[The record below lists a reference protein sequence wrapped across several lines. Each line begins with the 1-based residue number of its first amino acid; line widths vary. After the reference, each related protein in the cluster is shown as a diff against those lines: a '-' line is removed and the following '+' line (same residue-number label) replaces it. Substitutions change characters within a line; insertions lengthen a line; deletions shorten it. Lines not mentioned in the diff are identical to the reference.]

1 MQNWTEAQKLAIDL
15 RNKNLIVSAAAGSG
29 KTAVLIERIFQI
41 IKKGEVDINTILMI
55 TFTRKA
61 ASEMKEK
68 LQKKLDHEIEND
80 EKNLNLKKQRN
91 LLESSD
97 IKTIDSF
104 CLQVV
109 KNNYNVLDLD
119 IKLQIIDEKRNFEL
133 KTVILDKII
142 EEEYEK
148 ADTRFINLVETY
160 GKLESDDD
168 LRKCIIELYDFSQS
182 NPNPSIWL
190 EQGMVSY
197 TDNIEEF
204 ERTPIGQ
211 YYKDVLIKREISNLE
226 NYLLLERDCIDN
238 GAEEYEPIYQ
248 DDFEKFNK
256 MIDNLKT
263 NGLSSFLKFNIDFK
277 RLPNIKKNSKNL
289 EHEEFKVA
297 RKEFK
302 SKIKELTIDLEE
314 KLKNQVEIKADIIYL
329 IYIINIFNNELM
341 KEKRRINL
349 FDYNDIEHF
358 ALEILSDEDI
368 NKKYKDYYNY
378 ICIDE
383 YQDTNGVQENIFNL
397 IARDNNLFYVGD
409 LKQSIYRFRLAD
421 SSIFKNKVKF
431 YENNILCEALTLNM
445 NFRSSKSV
453 VKGVNCLFN
462 HLMDGFFS
470 PVKYKD
476 EAQLV
481 HGSSL
486 YNENKIETYVID
498 LSNKDNL
505 SESYDSDDLEENNDE
520 LQYNKVQKE
529 AEVCARRIRQLVDE
543 GSYKYKDFTILANSI
558 RFIVDPFKEIFDKY
572 SIPIYGEVDTGF
584 LKSLSV
590 GFFIDYL
597 EIIDNIYN
605 DLALI
610 NILKSP
616 IYNFTLEELALIRKK
631 KSRDEQV
638 ISSLNRYLENE
649 DGFINIKDKITNFL
663 ENIKELKTKLNE
675 HNLIDFAIQLL
686 IDSKYYFTIF
696 RKDDYEIESLNL
708 KELLRLISDF
718 ENSNNT
724 HLNGFLKYYR
734 HIQKNEISIP
744 SSSLI
749 SEEDNVVR
757 LQTIHKSKGLE
768 YNNVFLVKLGDIWKS
783 NAINQIN
790 YHQKLG
796 IGAKIND
803 VKNRNKK
810 KTFNYDIINK
820 ALSYENLEDKLNLLY
835 VAMTRAKNNLFL
847 VGTVKKIDKYQ
858 SYNFN
863 SIVKARTYYD
873 LILPIIYN
881 DKNAKDNFEVF
892 YENGI
897 ISKESYR
904 LKKVLRVNTESCDND
919 FKDRGVIQTPKKLSA
934 TDFVKTNSIEKALT
948 SDLLK
953 NSLKIKPDF
962 LQGKK
967 ITSVEKGII
976 YHLVMELLNYSTKY
990 TMENLKKEIKLFKEK
1005 GILSILEEES
1015 LDIDGIFGFLN
1026 STIYERMI
1034 NSSYYEKEKAFNLLI
1049 DPSMISDDYKGE
1061 NKILIQGII
1070 DLYFIEDSKCI
1081 LIDYKTDYIE
1091 KDLIKEKLDEYKKQ
1105 LQLYKMAIE
1114 NIKGLQVS
1122 EAYLY
1127 FSKIRDFV
1135 KIDFG
1140 G

>member
-1 MQNWTEAQKLAIDL
+1 MQNWTDAQKLAIDL

-41 IKKGEVDINTILMI
+41 IKKGEVDINSILMI

-68 LQKKLDHEIEND
+68 LQKKLDHEIEMD
-80 EKNLNLKKQRN
+80 EKNKNLKKQRN
-91 LLESSD
+91 LLEASD

-119 IKLQIIDEKRNFEL
+119 IKFQTIDEKRNLEL
-133 KTVILDKII
+133 KTVVLDKIF

-160 GKLESDDD
+160 GKLESDED
-168 LRKCIIELYDFSQS
+168 LRKCVIELYDFSQS
-182 NPNPSIWL
+182 NPYPSTWL
-190 EQGMVSY
+190 EQGVISY
-197 TDNIEEF
+197 TKNINEF
-204 ERTPIGQ
+204 ERTPVGQ
-211 YYKDVLIKREISNLE
+211 YYKDVLIKRELINLE
-226 NYLLLERDCIDN
+226 NYLSVEYDSIAN
-238 GAEEYEPIYQ
+238 GAIEYESIYE
-248 DDFEKFNK
+248 DDLEQFNK
-256 MIDNLKT
+256 MIDCLKIK
-263 NGLSSFLKFNIDFK
+263 GLSSFLKSNFEFK
-277 RLPNIKKNSKNL
+277 RIPNVKKENKKP
-289 EHEEFKVA
+289 EHEEFKLA

-302 SKIKELTIDLEE
+302 SKIKDLTLDLDE
-314 KLKNQVEIKADIIYL
+314 KLNDQAEKRDDIIYL
-329 IYIINIFNNELM
+329 IYMVNRFNNELM
-341 KEKRRINL
+341 KEKRKINL

-358 ALEILSDEDI
+358 ALELLSKTDI
-368 NKKYKDYYNY
+368 NKKYKEYYNY

-421 SSIFKNKVKF
+421 SSIFKNKVEN
-431 YENNILCEALTLNM
+431 YENNIDSEALTLNM

-453 VKGVNCLFN
+453 VNGVNCLFN

-470 PVKYKD
+470 PVKYKE

-481 HGSSL
+481 HGSSIF
-486 YNENKIETYVID
+486 NENKIETYVID
-498 LSNKDNL
+498 LAIKD
-505 SESYDSDDLEENNDE
+505 DSDDIEENNDE
-520 LQYNKVQKE
+520 LQYDKVQKE

-543 GSYKYKDFTILANSI
+543 GSYNYNDFTILANSI

-610 NILKSP
+610 NILKSS
-616 IYNFTLEELALIRKK
+616 IYNFTLEDLALIRKK
-631 KSRDEQV
+631 KSRGEHV
-638 ISSLNRYLENE
+638 IVSLYRYLENE
-649 DGFINIKDKITNFL
+649 DSFINIKDKISNFL

-675 HNLIDFAIQLL
+675 HNLTDFVIQLL

-696 RKDDYEIESLNL
+696 RKEDYELESLNL

-718 ENSNNT
+718 EKFNNT
-724 HLNGFLKYYR
+724 HLSGFLKYYR

-768 YNNVFLVKLGDIWKS
+768 YNNVFLVKLGDMWKNS
-783 NAINQIN
+783 AVKQVN

-803 VKNRNKK
+803 VENRNKK

-835 VAMTRAKNNLFL
+835 VAMTRAKCNLFL
-847 VGTVKKIDKYQ
+847 VGSVKKMDKYQ
-858 SYNFN
+858 SYSFN
-863 SIVKARTYYD
+863 SIVKARSYYD

-881 DKNAKDNFEVF
+881 DETAKGNFEVF
-892 YENGI
+892 RENGI
-897 ISKESYR
+897 INKGSYR
-904 LKKVLRVNTESCDND
+904 LNKDLRVNLESSDNE
-919 FKDRGVIQTPKKLSA
+919 FKDRNIIQTPRKLSA
-934 TDFVKTNSIEKALT
+934 TDFLRTNSIEKALT

-967 ITSVEKGII
+967 IASVEKGII
-976 YHLVMELLNYSTKY
+976 YHLVMELLDYSKKY
-990 TMENLKKEIKLFKEK
+990 TIEHLRSEIKILKDK
-1005 GILSILEEES
+1005 GILSLLEEET

-1026 STIYERMI
+1026 SSIYERI
-1034 NSSYYEKEKAFNLLI
+1034 QSSSYYEKEKPFNLLM
-1049 DPSMISDDYKGE
+1049 DTSMISNDYKGE

-1081 LIDYKTDYIE
+1081 LIDYKTDYVDQDII
-1091 KDLIKEKLDEYKKQ
+1091 KDKLDEYKKQ

-1114 NIKGLQVS
+1114 NIKGIQVS

>member
-1 MQNWTEAQKLAIDL
+1 MQNWTDAQRLAIDL

-41 IKKGEVDINTILMI
+41 IKKGEVDINNILMI

-80 EKNLNLKKQRN
+80 GMNQNLKKQRN
-91 LLESSD
+91 LLEASD

-109 KNNYNVLDLD
+109 KNNYNILDLD
-119 IKLQIIDEKRNFEL
+119 LKFQIIDEKRNLEL
-133 KTVILDKII
+133 KTVILDKIF

-160 GKLESDDD
+160 GKLESDED
-168 LRKCIIELYDFSQS
+168 LRNYIIELYDFSQS

-190 EQGMVSY
+190 EQGVSSY
-197 TDNIEEF
+197 TKNIDEF
-204 ERTPIGQ
+204 ERTPVGK
-211 YYKDVLIKREISNLE
+211 YYIDVLIKRELSNLD
-226 NYLLLERDCIDN
+226 NYLSLEYDSIAN
-238 GAEEYEPIYQ
+238 GAEEYEPIYE
-248 DDFEKFNK
+248 DDLEQFNI
-256 MIDNLKT
+256 MVDNLKT
-263 NGLSSFLKFNIDFK
+263 KGLSSFLKSNIDFK
-277 RLPNIKKNSKNL
+277 RLPNVKKDDKNPS
-289 EHEEFKVA
+289 HEDFKLA

-302 SKIKELTIDLEE
+302 DKVKELTLDLDVKLNEQAE
-314 KLKNQVEIKADIIYL
+314 KKADIIYL
-329 IYIINIFNNELM
+329 IDIINRFYEELM

-358 ALEILSDEDI
+358 ALELLSDKDV
-368 NKKYKDYYNY
+368 NLKYRDYYKY

-421 SSIFKNKVKF
+421 SSIFKNKVESYGK
-431 YENNILCEALTLNM
+431 NILCEALTLNM

-453 VKGVNCLFN
+453 VNGVNCLFN
-462 HLMDGFFS
+462 QLMDGFFS

-481 HGSSL
+481 HGSTIL
-486 YNENKIETYVID
+486 NDNRIETYVID
-498 LSNKDNL
+498 LTGP
-505 SESYDSDDLEENNDE
+505 DLEDE
-520 LQYNKVQKE
+520 EDDEIQYDKVQKE
-529 AEVCARRIRQLVDE
+529 ADVCARRIRQLVDE
-543 GSYKYKDFTILANSI
+543 GKYKYSDFTILANST
-558 RFIVDPFKEIFDKY
+558 RFIVDPFKEVFDKY

-597 EIIDNIYN
+597 EIIDNINN

-616 IYNFTLEELALIRKK
+616 IYNFTLEDLALIRKG
-631 KSRDEQV
+631 KSRGEQ
-638 ISSLNRYLENE
+638 IIGSLNRYTENE
-649 DGFINIKDKITNFL
+649 DGFKNIKDKIKIFL
-663 ENIKELKTKLNE
+663 SNIKELKIKLNE
-675 HNLIDFAIQLL
+675 HNLTDFAINLL
-686 IDSKYYFTIF
+686 INSKYYFTIF
-696 RKDDYEIESLNL
+696 RKDDYELESLNL

-718 ENSNNT
+718 ENLNNT
-724 HLNGFLKYYR
+724 HLNGFLKYFR

-783 NAINQIN
+783 NAIKQIN

-803 VKNRNKK
+803 IKNRNKK

-835 VAMTRAKNNLFL
+835 VAMTRAKDNLFL
-847 VGTVKKIDKYQ
+847 VGSVKKIDKYQ

-863 SIVKARTYYD
+863 SIVKARSFYD
-873 LILPIIYN
+873 LILPIIFN
-881 DKNAKDNFEVF
+881 DETAKVNFEV
-892 YENGI
+892 
-897 ISKESYR
+897 SKESGIINKGNY
-904 LKKVLRVNTESCDND
+904 KQNKVLRVNLESSNND
-919 FKDRGVIQTPKKLSA
+919 FRDRHVMQTPKKLSA

-948 SDLLK
+948 RDLLK

-962 LQGKK
+962 LQGEK

-976 YHLVMELLNYSTKY
+976 FHLVMELLEYSKKY
-990 TMENLKKEIKLFKEK
+990 TMEQLKEAINIFKEK
-1005 GILSILEEES
+1005 GILSILEVES
-1015 LDIDGIFGFLN
+1015 LDIEGIFGFLD
-1026 STIYERMI
+1026 STIYERML
-1034 NSSYYEKEKAFNLLI
+1034 NSDDYEKEKPFNLMI
-1049 DPSMISDDYKGE
+1049 DPSMISVDYTGE

-1081 LIDYKTDYIE
+1081 LIDYKTDYV
-1091 KDLIKEKLDEYKKQ
+1091 DQDMIKEKLNEYEKQ

-1114 NIKGLQVS
+1114 NIKGIQVT

-1135 KIDFG
+1135 RIDFG